1 MLSKLKLN
9 QLYFKDTQFANLM
22 TRRIFNVLLIANPY
36 DAFMLEDDGRIDEKI
51 FNEYTSLSLRYPP
64 RFTQVSTCEEALAQL
79 STVPFDL
86 IICMPGTGSR
96 RQFRCGA
103 THQEAFTNIL
113 LLRHKSGTIEPSSY
127 CEPSV

>member
-22 TRRIFNVLLIANPY
+22 TRRIFNILLIANPY

-86 IICMPGTGSR
+86 IICSTPHQGLVRTYPHGDTDSFQSR
-96 RQFRCGA
+96 H
-103 THQEAFTNIL
+103 HQA
-113 LLRHKSGTIEPSSY
+113 Y
-127 CEPSV
+127 CQ